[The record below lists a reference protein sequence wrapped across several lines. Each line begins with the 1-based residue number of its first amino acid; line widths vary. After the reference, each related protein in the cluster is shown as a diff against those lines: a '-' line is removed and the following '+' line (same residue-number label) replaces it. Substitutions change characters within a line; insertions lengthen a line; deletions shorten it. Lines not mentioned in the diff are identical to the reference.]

1 MTYRTDNGEQ
11 ASPGDGSARDRGP
24 SAPVIVI
31 RTLAAGVILMMLFI
45 ATWYSS
51 AGTETVTVR
60 VPVAGAG
67 ATLPGQVQ
75 AQQAAPAA
83 KSAPPSSSAPPPAGG
98 GPAAAVPI
106 SPGGGGPAAPAAGT
120 PVGGGTPIGGGTA
133 PGAGAVP
140 GGTTAIDGS
149 GTGGVAGLG
158 AAPIAQQASCPLGW
172 PKPERQGGLASLI
185 GLAPAA
191 GPFSSEAFALGSV
204 YQPLLQLAGPLL
216 AEIEPVITANLPW
229 INPLIEQVQGVEAV
243 VLEAILPYY
252 GPYRGQLL
260 AAEGELAKVLAPILE
275 RAYQSPAAA
284 CLVAWQG
291 QIISAAKGKPVT
303 VASLSRPGQ
312 TIELEG

>member
-1 MTYRTDNGEQ
+1 MSSR
-11 ASPGDGSARDRGP
+11 DGVP
-24 SAPVIVI
+24 NAPVIVI
-31 RTLAAGVILMMLFI
+31 RTLAALVILLMLFV

-51 AGTETVTVR
+51 AETETVSVQ

-67 ATLPGQVQ
+67 AVG
-75 AQQAAPAA
+75 PARA
-83 KSAPPSSSAPPPAGG
+83 STGDSAPTAPSA
-98 GPAAAVPI
+98 
-106 SPGGGGPAAPAAGT
+106 PAAPAAPGA
-120 PVGGGTPIGGGTA
+120 PAPAGGAPGGGVAINPGTAAGPGTGPAITPGGATPIGGGTSIGGGTPIDGSGGA
-133 PGAGAVP
+133 PGAG
-140 GGTTAIDGS
+140 
-149 GTGGVAGLG
+149 GL
-158 AAPIAQQASCPLGW
+158 ATAPIEQQASCPLGW

-191 GPFSSEAFALGSV
+191 GVFSSEAFALGSV
-204 YQPLLQLAGPLL
+204 YQPLLQLVGPLL

-260 AAEGELAKVLAPILE
+260 AAEGEVAKVLAPILAD
-275 RAYQSPAAA
+275 AYRTPAAA

-312 TIELEG
+312 TVVLGG